1 MGCMGSTQEMKLN
14 LEQGS
19 ISGDLKKPECGQAQP
34 FVSQKLSLSLF
45 IIIFDHLILILCN
58 PVNYLMMP
66 MFSVSQSFM
75 ISMCLSVPEE
85 G

>member
-34 FVSQKLSLSLF
+34 FVSQKLTLSVF
-45 IIIFDHLILILCN
+45 IFDHLILILCN
-58 PVNYLMMP
+58 PDIYLLMP